1 MRVEVLIFDGFDEL
15 DAIAPYEVFRHA
27 SRIEPIDLALVT
39 YTGATEIVGGN
50 GVRFGGLP
58 QWSPE
63 TADVLVVPGGGSRD
77 PGPGI
82 RHELEDG
89 ALPRTLTAIKA
100 GASDDFV
107 LASVCSGSLLL
118 GGAGLL
124 TGRPAT
130 THHTVWDI
138 LIGFG
143 AVPTKARVVDDDDIV
158 TAGGV
163 TSGIDLALH
172 LLARLHNSELALAV
186 EEELEYERRGTVWQ
200 RCR

>member
-15 DAIAPYEVFRHA
+15 DAVAPYEVFRHA

-39 YTGATEIVGGN
+39 YTGADEILGGN

-58 QWSPE
+58 QWTPE
-63 TADVLVVPGGGSRD
+63 AADVLVIPGGGSRR
-77 PGPGI
+77 PGPGT

-89 ALPRTLTAIKA
+89 TLPCAL
-100 GASDDFV
+100 ASLKGSAPDDFI

-124 TGRPAT
+124 AGRPAT

-143 AVPTKARVVDDDDIV
+143 AVPTKARVVDDGDIV

-172 LLARLHNSELALAV
+172 LLTRLFTAELALAV

-200 RCR
+200 R